1 VDPLDG
7 GETPEKVQYYTPCN
21 LKLTQ
26 GFETLSIKK
35 SFNIR
40 SGSGLLLYLIFKW
53 RDDGENAFLFNRII
67 RHYQDKSALTEA
79 RGVLSNLQFQPK
91 HLFYYN
97 VLTRSRQNRSMKIA
111 EYEVN
116 AERDCVKIINN
127 VRNKYD
133 TLTEQEMLLVLSNNM
148 RSYE

>member
-1 VDPLDG
+1 MDPLDG
-7 GETPEKVQYYTPCN
+7 GKIPEKVQYFGPCN

-91 HLFYYN
+91 HLFFYN
-97 VLTRSRQNRSMKIA
+97 VLKRSSQNRSMKIA
-111 EYEVN
+111 EYEVY

-133 TLTEQEMLLVLSNNM
+133 TLTEQEMLLVLSNNW
-148 RSYE
+148 RSY